1 MAKNNEQ
8 ETSSSINIIGLG
20 TIITGDIL
28 SNGDIR
34 IDGGLT
40 GNLRTKGK
48 IVIGETGKIKGEIRC
63 KNSDIA
69 GEVEGKTYVSELL
82 TLKSTAR
89 IFGDIQATKLAIEP
103 GCKFTGF
110 CNMSGTNIQDAEKRL
125 PGAEREEAG
134 TQ

>member
-1 MAKNNEQ
+1 MAKNNEP
-8 ETSSSINIIGLG
+8 ETSSINIIGVG
-20 TIITGDIL
+20 TIITGDVI

-40 GNLRTKGK
+40 GNLKTKGK
-48 IVIGETGKIKGEIRC
+48 VVIGETGKIKGEIKC

-82 TLKSTAR
+82 TLKATSK
-89 IFGDIQATKLAIEP
+89 IFGDINASKLAIEP

-110 CNMSGTNIQDAEKRL
+110 CNMSGTNLEDADRRLSGVEK
-125 PGAEREEAG
+125 EEAG
-134 TQ
+134 AQ

>member
-8 ETSSSINIIGLG
+8 ETSSINIIGVG
-20 TIITGDIL
+20 TIITGDIV

-48 IVIGETGKIKGEIRC
+48 IVIGETGKIKGEIKC

-69 GEVEGKTYVSELL
+69 GEVEGKTYVSDLL
-82 TLKSTAR
+82 TLKSTSK
-89 IFGDIQATKLAIEP
+89 IFGDIQASKLAIEP

-110 CNMSGTNIQDAEKRL
+110 CNMSGSNIQDAEKRL
-125 PGAEREEAG
+125 PGSEKEEGGA
-134 TQ
+134 

>member
-8 ETSSSINIIGLG
+8 ETSSINIIGLG
-20 TIITGDIL
+20 TIITGDII

-48 IVIGETGKIKGEIRC
+48 IVIGETGKIKGEIKC

-69 GEVEGKTYVSELL
+69 GEVEGKTYVIELL
-82 TLKSTAR
+82 TLKSTSK
-89 IFGDIQATKLAIEP
+89 IFGDIHATKLAIEP

-110 CNMSGTNIQDAEKRL
+110 CNMSGSNIQDAEKRL
-125 PGAEREEAG
+125 PGSEKEEAG